1 MHMTE
6 DPLPNDKLTELVRKL
21 GHDMRAPLGSIIS
34 TSEMLGEGFYEA
46 LTPKQVRANDRIQRN
61 GHRVLAMLDDFVTY
75 VKAEAGQLDL
85 FPKAFEPRVCLS
97 DWGSQVIHTAEK
109 KGLTLHLTTH
119 EQVPAT
125 LTADSAAIGRA
136 IVPLLWNAVSFTH
149 QGDVWVD
156 SEWSDQTW
164 IIKVRDSGPGMTLE
178 KTPYIFEPFWRGD
191 ERPQVATAGA
201 GLGLALAQA
210 SANVLGAHLSLEH
223 TSDKGS
229 TFSFVLPLSPAIE
242 KDF

>member
-1 MHMTE
+1 MYMTV
-6 DPLPNDKLTELVRKL
+6 DPLPNHKLTELVQKL

-34 TSEMLGEGFYEA
+34 TSEMLGEGFYDA

-85 FPKAFEPRVCLS
+85 FPRAFEPRVCLS

-109 KGLTLHLTTH
+109 KGLTLHLTTQ

-125 LTADSAAIGRA
+125 LTADAAAIGRA

-164 IIKVRDSGPGMTLE
+164 VIKVRDTGSGI
-178 KTPYIFEPFWRGD
+178 TPDSIMHIFEPFWRGE

-201 GLGLALAQA
+201 GLGLPLAQA
-210 SANVLGAHLSLEH
+210 IAKVLGARLSLEQ
-223 TSDKGS
+223 TSQKGS
-229 TFSFVLPLSPAIE
+229 TFLFALPLP
-242 KDF
+242 